1 MKIGLFDDLQNYFF
15 FNKGQCN
22 FCTKGLILKN
32 IGSGDLSGM
41 LTWTLVEN
49 IYWRLLKSIILLDSN
64 FMIPDQILNLSLSGF
79 RKCVKTIPTRADH
92 LKSLKIMFCKIDP
105 FVQKLH
111 CHLLRK
117 TLAS

>member
-41 LTWTLVEN
+41 LTWALVEN
-49 IYWRLLKSIILLDSN
+49 IY
-64 FMIPDQILNLSLSGF
+64 
-79 RKCVKTIPTRADH
+79 
-92 LKSLKIMFCKIDP
+92 
-105 FVQKLH
+105 
-111 CHLLRK
+111 
-117 TLAS
+117 